1 MNLPVAVAFP
11 RGAALSDMGL
21 HLHNAYVG
29 PAVMSVAFLI
39 DFPMEG
45 GSKKLRLVISVV
57 LRHM

>member
-1 MNLPVAVAFP
+1 MAVAFP